1 MIVEGVFAGNQG
13 PLFYDGQEISKSVTG
28 WNHKPITVGHPEDR
42 SGAKVS
48 GCTPESIEQFGVGM
62 VLNTSWSGKT
72 KKLRAEA
79 WFDVVRL
86 DTVPGG
92 QKIKESLEK
101 GNPVEVS
108 TGLFVD
114 NEVASGQWNGKEFAG
129 KARNFRP
136 DHLAVLLSGV
146 GACSLA
152 DGAGLL
158 VNKQAQADPK
168 KPRNL
173 PRLHEPSDLITNE
186 ESLSKF
192 VDAVRR
198 AVERAYSQNDP
209 VQIAPPLE
217 WVEVMEVYSEYVVYM
232 QGSNYYQ
239 ENFTYDGSEVK
250 LLGNRIQ
257 VIREVSYK
265 PIVTNQKVDM
275 DKAQLLAALGEPH
288 KAFVEALTE
297 DQVAAIAG
305 LQKEVKVEV
314 PVANEAPKDLA
325 GVLAVAPADVKAKIE
340 EAFAVNENHR
350 NGLISKISA
359 NPQNQFTGDELAGMG
374 TAQLEKLSVLAV
386 NSAPAAPAAAAPV
399 YAGSAAASAPVA
411 SAPAV
416 KGFRPPSTFASK
428 GN

>member
-62 VLNTSWSGKT
+62 VLNTSWSSKT

-158 VNKQAQADPK
+158 VNKKQERFPYEVEMEFAKGEVIFLKLQEA
-168 KPRNL
+168 L
-173 PRLHEPSDLITNE
+173 AVTN
-186 ESLSKF
+186 SANK
-192 VDAVRR
+192 VWQYDHDNTVT
-198 AVERAYSQNDP
+198 YQCGPD
-209 VQIAPPLE
+209 
-217 WVEVMEVYSEYVVYM
+217 
-232 QGSNYYQ
+232 YYQ

-325 GVLAVAPADVKAKIE
+325 GVLAVAPSDVKAKIE

-399 YAGSAAASAPVA
+399 YAGSAAAPAPVA